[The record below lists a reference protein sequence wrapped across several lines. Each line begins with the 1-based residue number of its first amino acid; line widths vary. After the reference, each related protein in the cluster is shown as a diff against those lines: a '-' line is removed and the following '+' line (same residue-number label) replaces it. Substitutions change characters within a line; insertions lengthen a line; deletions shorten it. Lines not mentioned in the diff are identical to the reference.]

1 MLPEAS
7 AAARANVV
15 VVGLT
20 SMVAAA
26 VALGLDGGASRFR
39 LYAADGTVL
48 MEVTAIEFRGRDL
61 ALKGKMMRALGC
73 PLDAVTA
80 MPTVAYIRPGRRVG

>member
-1 MLPEAS
+1 MHGLPFVAGFLVAAAVMLPEAS

-20 SMVAAA
+20 S
-26 VALGLDGGASRFR
+26 
-39 LYAADGTVL
+39 
-48 MEVTAIEFRGRDL
+48 EFRGRDL